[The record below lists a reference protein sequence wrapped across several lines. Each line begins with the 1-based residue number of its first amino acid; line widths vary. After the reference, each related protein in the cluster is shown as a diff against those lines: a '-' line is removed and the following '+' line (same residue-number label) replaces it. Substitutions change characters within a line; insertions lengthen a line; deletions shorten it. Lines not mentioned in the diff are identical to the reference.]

1 MQTIQLLNEV
11 PGLIDPEK
19 LLTKRCIQEVEAKLD
34 IAMEV
39 AITESMGLYYKD
51 VFNNIDSDKY
61 AAKNSFLS
69 YLRDYK
75 QTRKNGDVFRKGIM
89 TLYEESYPEHFEGG
103 IWRARYFFN
112 FVEFM
117 VERLVDKNF
126 VKTQAKVSLFK
137 TSLNDKDWFKKAVTL
152 SGVKLLED
160 LLQKDSLRSGWAR
173 TAVAY
178 TLNTRALI
186 EKLAAIYHKPNVKDE
201 ELVGIKDK
209 VDLMLR
215 ESFFKNMVL
224 DDNHPDIRAF
234 KEFKGEYHKSFEFI
248 YNKRCRLLAS

>member
-1 MQTIQLLNEV
+1 
-11 PGLIDPEK
+11 
-19 LLTKRCIQEVEAKLD
+19 LLTKRCIQEVEEKLD
-34 IAMEV
+34 IAVEV
-39 AITESMGLYYKD
+39 AIAESMGLYYND
-51 VFNNIDSDKY
+51 VFSHVDADKHV
-61 AAKNSFLS
+61 AKNSLLS

-75 QTRKNGDVFRKGIM
+75 QTRKNGDVYRKGIM
-89 TLYEESYPEHFEGG
+89 TLYEESFPEHFEGG

-126 VKTQAKVSLFK
+126 MKNTAKISMFK
-137 TSLNDKDWFKKAVTL
+137 VSLNDKDWFKKAVTL

-160 LLQKDSLRSGWAR
+160 LLQKGALRSGWAR

-178 TLNTRALI
+178 TLNTRTLI
-186 EKLAAIYHKPNVKDE
+186 EKLAAVYHKSNELSE
-201 ELVGIKDK
+201 EALEGIRDK

-224 DDNHPDIRAF
+224 DDNHPDVKAF

-248 YNKRCRLLAS
+248 YNTRCKLLES